1 MIKNNPYKPE
11 KVKLSVKK
19 KLILIFAFIGSG
31 IYSIIVGLIL
41 FYANI
46 PEFTKLVV
54 TFIYIIT
61 GPLIIYMLWLLVYFW
76 KREKWPQ
83 NKTMFGERFK
93 FFLIFFLIGICI
105 TSWAA
110 YWNSGIDT
118 FWMIGANIIYYTTKN
133 LLLTEVYY
141 VVGATA
147 ITPALVEEFMKSLP
161 SIMAFFVVLQRKK
174 NPDQKRKGLLGNE
187 FNGFLIGLIVGMAFE
202 VIELIY
208 YLMLVSMSGG
218 ALIDFYIQVTVRD
231 WAPIHL
237 LGGAVGGFAAGR
249 AERLRFEK
257 NEEDTPIS
265 SQIFKFI
272 KRFVPFWLVPVT
284 MHFLWNSSSVWI
296 FLYLYLTNNL
306 NEVLYQILEIVVIVC
321 LSVICFLLLLLF
333 LRKANKVAKNANRC
347 PETGI
352 IVSKEG
358 LICETISDSF
368 SSESVRPSFE
378 GDTKIQHVKFCPTC
392 GVQVNVNQ
400 NFCTNCGTSFA
411 FLKRRFSIIRHRR
424 DDELYN
430 QASKQLIII
439 SIVFS
444 NIFLFISI
452 ALFILVALTIGIYS
466 LYYFFALIIFEL
478 ITGILLLYAS
488 INLLILRKKYNGSK
502 NVFYW
507 LILIINSIGMFG
519 MFLLTG
525 ISFIFLGSLIL
536 LGIGILF
543 MVGSVVVL
551 VFLIRGLLK
560 GNQIMQYQREI

>member
-11 KVKLSVKK
+11 KIKLSFRR

-31 IYSIIVGLIL
+31 VYSLIVGLIL
-41 FYANI
+41 FNANI
-46 PEFTKLVV
+46 PEFTKMVV
-54 TFIYIIT
+54 TFTYIVT
-61 GPLIIYMLWLLVYFW
+61 SPIIVYMLWLLVYFW

-83 NKTMFGERFK
+83 NETMFGKRFK

-105 TSWAA
+105 TSYAA

-118 FWMIGANIIYYTTKN
+118 FWQIGAYIIYSTTKN
-133 LLLTEVYY
+133 QLLTEVYY
-141 VVGATA
+141 VVGAMA
-147 ITPALVEEFMKSLP
+147 VTPALVEEFMKSLP
-161 SIMAFFVVLQRKK
+161 SIMAFFVVLRRKK

-218 ALIDFYIQVTVRD
+218 ALLDFYIQVTVRD

-257 NEEDTPIS
+257 NEEDTPIM

-272 KRFVPFWLVPVT
+272 KRFLPYWLVPVT

-306 NEVLYQILEIVVIVC
+306 NEVLYLILEIIVIVC

-333 LRKANKVAKNANRC
+333 LRKANKVAKNTYRC

-358 LICETISDSF
+358 LICEAITDSF
-368 SSESVRPSFE
+368 SSESAKSSIE
-378 GDTKIQHVKFCPTC
+378 SDTKIQHVKFCPTC
-392 GVQVNVNQ
+392 GVQVNINQ

-424 DDELYN
+424 DGRLYN
-430 QASKQLIII
+430 SATKQLIII

-444 NIFLFISI
+444 NIFLIFTIGV
-452 ALFILVALTIGIYS
+452 FVLVALMIGIYS

-478 ITGILLLYAS
+478 ISGLLLLYAS
-488 INLLILRKKYNGSK
+488 IKLLILRKKYNGSK

-507 LILIINSIGMFG
+507 LIIIVNSIGMFG

-536 LGIGILF
+536 LGVGILF
-543 MVGSVVVL
+543 IVGSAVIL